1 MRFFSYGAEQDPF
14 AKGRRLTFS
23 FPKRK
28 SYKKKLATLQVDRY
42 ANQLSRKSFFVPE
55 GAVCF
60 GKLYLHQKVRD
71 TEFSPTRL
79 FCQFD
84 WRVGAY
90 PSAPLALSPARRMGT
105 DRRGAWKVSEFP
117 FWMVSK
123 INKNSHFHFIRSRI
137 LKLYHPFSKNQLYV
151 KNIHNYFKIFG
162 K

>member
-1 MRFFSYGAEQDPF
+1 MWFFSYGAEQDPF

-105 DRRGAWKVSEFP
+105 DRRGAWKVSEFS

-123 INKNSHFHFIRSRI
+123 INKNLPPNHTCRCPVFPLLHRRLDRFPVQW
-137 LKLYHPFSKNQLYV
+137 Y
-151 KNIHNYFKIFG
+151 NIG
-162 K
+162 

>member
-79 FCQFD
+79 FRQFD

-90 PSAPLALSPARRMGT
+90 PSAPHALSPARRMGT
-105 DRRGAWKVSEFP
+105 DRRGAWGVRREF
-117 FWMVSK
+117 WE
-123 INKNSHFHFIRSRI
+123 
-137 LKLYHPFSKNQLYV
+137 
-151 KNIHNYFKIFG
+151 
-162 K
+162 

>member
-60 GKLYLHQKVRD
+60 GKLHLHPRVENRNFVRRAD
-71 TEFSPTRL
+71 FANL
-79 FCQFD
+79 I
-84 WRVGAY
+84 GALVRIR
-90 PSAPLALSPARRMGT
+90 AHLSRSLLRAVWAQTGEP
-105 DRRGAWKVSEFP
+105 RGSQVQISFKKSE
-117 FWMVSK
+117 
-123 INKNSHFHFIRSRI
+123 R
-137 LKLYHPFSKNQLYV
+137 
-151 KNIHNYFKIFG
+151 
-162 K
+162 

>member
-117 FWMVSK
+117 F
-123 INKNSHFHFIRSRI
+123 
-137 LKLYHPFSKNQLYV
+137 
-151 KNIHNYFKIFG
+151 
-162 K
+162 

>member
-1 MRFFSYGAEQDPF
+1 MYVKTRQTREKRSKDEGVGSAFGLKAWESFDFLLRGGDGLLFLLRRGYRPSAE
-14 AKGRRLTFS
+14 GERLTFS

-42 ANQLSRKSFFVPE
+42 ANQLSRKSFFVSE

-60 GKLYLHQKVRD
+60 GKLYLHQKIRD
-71 TEFSPTRL
+71 TEFLPTRL

-105 DRRGAWKVSEFP
+105 DRRGAWKVSEFS
-117 FWMVSK
+117 F
-123 INKNSHFHFIRSRI
+123 
-137 LKLYHPFSKNQLYV
+137 
-151 KNIHNYFKIFG
+151 
-162 K
+162 